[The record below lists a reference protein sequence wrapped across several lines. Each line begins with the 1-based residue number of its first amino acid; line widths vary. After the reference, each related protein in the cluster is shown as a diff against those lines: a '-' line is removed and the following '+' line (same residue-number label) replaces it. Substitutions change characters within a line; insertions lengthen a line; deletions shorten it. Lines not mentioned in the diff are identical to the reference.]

1 MSAQAA
7 RPKEIGPH
15 RITGEFGRGEMGVVY
30 RASGGGLGPDE
41 VALKVIRSDRAI
53 GREEYMRFKRE
64 FRALARLEHPNV
76 VRAYDMGNEDGR
88 LYFAMEA
95 VEGSDL
101 HAWLDDQPPGEPR
114 RVSILRAF
122 LQIFAA
128 LDYMHGQGIVHR
140 DLKPGNVLVTD
151 DGVVKLTDFGL
162 ARDHAEAHGLTRS
175 GLLVGTV
182 AYMAPEQINAERNL
196 DSRADLYAAGVML
209 FEALCGRLPFPQE
222 SLAALLQ
229 AHLTQSPPDLR
240 RCGAPWAP
248 ASLAELLRRLLG
260 KTPAERPPTG
270 RAVFRALGEA
280 AEKLGGD
287 APAVPVGPWQ
297 GAAML
302 EKPAEFA
309 FRSVLS
315 GRAGEIERLG
325 TALVRAREGRG
336 GVVLIE
342 GEAGLG
348 KSRLASEL
356 SEMARWEGFRTLRG
370 VHRQESSL
378 SYEGISSVLRGAE
391 SLLRRM
397 GEKERRA
404 ILGDQGRLL
413 AALAP
418 ELLALPG
425 LADLPPT
432 PDLHAREAQRAL
444 IRSIAAFLAELA
456 RHRPLV
462 VELEDIHWADEE
474 TVSLL
479 DENLALAGTEGAR
492 AFPLLIVATMRSHEL
507 PESHHI
513 STGIEALRSK
523 PDLLAIPLRPLDGE
537 ALRGMLESLVGK
549 GAASGELAKHVS
561 EVSGG
566 NPFFAEELIRGL
578 LLDRTLREDPVSGE
592 LELADELDPDAVP
605 KTLSSVLATRLGDL
619 GENELLV
626 VRAIA
631 LAYAQPS
638 FDLLLAVTG
647 LDEDPLLD
655 LLDGLL
661 RRRILDEERE
671 GFRFRHALLR
681 AEVAR
686 AISTPR
692 RRRLHR
698 RLAEATEALHRD
710 AQPAPLGRHLRDGG
724 RKEEAVPHLIRAA
737 EEAAKRWGFLE
748 AIGLYRE
755 AAKLGELSF
764 GELIDLCRFE
774 FETGLVDEARA
785 RAAGIV
791 ERAGREGAT
800 EFHGKALLFLAHVC
814 MQRAENESARA
825 HLEEAVALL
834 SASEQSYSL
843 AEARRLLG
851 ELLMRGGAM
860 EEARVHLERAI
871 EESRRIREH
880 PEITASS
887 LRSLARFHRFRG
899 KVHEALPLIRESL
912 RICEEHEIPK
922 GRMHA
927 LAELGAAL
935 SVTQDLEG
943 AKRALEE
950 AAAAFEAQHQVLQVC
965 NTLCTLGYV
974 HLQRDDLS
982 AARSALNRALD
993 ISRSEG
999 VRSMEVPA
1007 LAALGE
1013 QSRRAGRLDEAEKA
1027 YAEGLR
1033 LAESI
1038 GHADGRAVCTLG
1050 LGEVAFHS
1058 GDWSPALEHAER
1070 AVDLFREQK
1079 RVDALATALV
1089 LRAAVVGAKGD
1100 QATALETADEAAE
1113 LAEKAA
1119 LTGAIAQA
1127 QGERARILGRQG
1139 RSAEARS
1146 ALDTALRA
1154 AAEEHGPSARVA
1166 CLLERIRLEIRC
1178 GGWTEAIGAL
1188 TEARR
1193 LDRLRRSDGG
1203 ERSQVGAVA
1212 GQCSLALGDFRDA
1225 LVQLES
1231 ATHQSAE
1238 SGERPAMIETAVH
1251 WADALT
1257 RLGRADEADER
1268 LRFCRREDLA
1278 QCAMESP
1285 ALAAELALCRAEL
1298 LDPREAGEKV
1308 VASIAKSR
1316 RLSRK
1321 AGDRHL
1327 EARADLAEARALIE
1341 SGEPAASLALA
1352 QRAIEIAEE
1361 IDSQRLLWIGAVLAG
1376 AACLLLGD
1384 LGAAREHAIRAA
1396 RIFEA
1401 QVAGLPES
1409 GSYRSSFASLREVGE
1424 LRRLVARLRSE
1435 DES

>member
-1 MSAQAA
+1 
-7 RPKEIGPH
+7 
-15 RITGEFGRGEMGVVY
+15 MGVVY

-41 VALKVIRSDRAI
+41 VALKVIRSDRSI
-53 GREEYMRFKRE
+53 GREEFMRFKRE

-76 VRAYDMGNEDGR
+76 VRAYDMGNDEGR

-95 VEGSDL
+95 VGGCDL
-101 HAWLDDQPPGEPR
+101 HAWLEDQPPGEPR
-114 RVSILRAF
+114 RASVLRAF

-128 LDYMHGQGIVHR
+128 LDYVHGQGIVHR
-140 DLKPGNVLVTD
+140 DLKPGNVLVTG

-162 ARDHAEAHGLTRS
+162 ARDHAEAQGLTRS

-182 AYMAPEQINAERNL
+182 AYMAPEQINAEKNL

-229 AHLTQSPPDLR
+229 AHLAMSPPDLR
-240 RCGAPWAP
+240 ECGAAWAP
-248 ASLAELLRRLLG
+248 SSLAELLGRLLG

-270 RAVFRALGEA
+270 QAVFRALAGV
-280 AEKLGGD
+280 AEELGSS
-287 APAVPVGPWQ
+287 APDVPVGPWR

-315 GRAGEIERLG
+315 GRAREVEGIAA
-325 TALVRAREGRG
+325 ALARAREGRG

-370 VHRQESSL
+370 VHRQESRL
-378 SYEGISSVLRGAE
+378 SYEGVSAVLRGAE
-391 SLLRRM
+391 KLLGRM
-397 GEKERRA
+397 GEEERRA
-404 ILGDQGRLL
+404 LLGDQGRLL
-413 AALAP
+413 APLAP
-418 ELLALPG
+418 ELLGLPG
-425 LADLPPT
+425 FEDLPPT

-444 IRSIAAFLAELA
+444 TRSIASFLMELG
-456 RHRPLV
+456 RRRRLV
-462 VELEDIHWADEE
+462 VELEDLHWADEG
-474 TVSLL
+474 TVALL
-479 DENLALAGTEGAR
+479 DELLSLAGGEGKG
-492 AFPLLIVATMRSHEL
+492 AFSLLVVATLRSHEL
-507 PESHHI
+507 RDSDRI
-513 STGIEALRSK
+513 STGIDALRSR
-523 PDLLAIPLRPLDGE
+523 PDLLSIPLRPLDRE
-537 ALRGMLESLVGK
+537 SLRGMLESLVGK
-549 GAASGELAKHVS
+549 GAASEELTNHVA

-578 LLDRTLREDPVSGE
+578 LLDRTLREDPASGE
-592 LELADELDPDAVP
+592 LEVADQLDPDAVP
-605 KTLSSVLATRLGDL
+605 RTLSSVLAARLGDL
-619 GENELLV
+619 GEDELLA

-631 LAYAQPS
+631 LAYAHPS
-638 FDLLLAVTG
+638 FDLLLAATG

-661 RRRILDEERE
+661 RRRILVEEGD

-681 AEVAR
+681 AEIAR
-686 AISTPR
+686 TISEAR

-698 RLAEATEALHRD
+698 RLAEATRSLHGEG
-710 AQPAPLGRHLRDGG
+710 QPAPLGRHLRDGG
-724 RKEEAVPHLIRAA
+724 RDEEAVPHLIRAA
-737 EEAAKRWGFLE
+737 EEAAARWGFVE

-755 AAKLGELSF
+755 AAKLGELALA
-764 GELIDLCRFE
+764 ELIDLCRFE
-774 FETGLVDEARA
+774 FETGHVDEAEA
-785 RAAGIV
+785 RAVGIV

-814 MQRAENESARA
+814 MQRAENEAARA

-834 SASEQSYSL
+834 STSEQSYSL

-899 KVHEALPLIRESL
+899 EVHEALPLIRESL
-912 RICEEHEIPK
+912 RICEEREIAK

-943 AKRALEE
+943 ARRALEE
-950 AAAAFEAQHQVLQVC
+950 AEAAFGAQRQVLQVC
-965 NTLCTLGYV
+965 NTFCSLGYV

-999 VRSMEVPA
+999 VRSMEVPV

-1013 QSRRAGRLDEAEKA
+1013 QSRRAGRLDEAERT
-1027 YAEGLR
+1027 YAEGLG

-1050 LGEVAFHS
+1050 LGEVAFHAGAWPS
-1058 GDWSPALEHAER
+1058 ARDHAKG
-1070 AVDLFREQK
+1070 AVDLFREQN
-1079 RVDALATALV
+1079 RVDALATALA
-1089 LRAAVVGAKGD
+1089 LQAAIVGATGD
-1100 QATALETADEAAE
+1100 QAKALGIADEAAA

-1119 LTGAIAQA
+1119 LTGAIAQT
-1127 QGERARILGRQG
+1127 QGERARILGRLG
-1139 RSAEARS
+1139 RSTEARS

-1193 LDRLRRSDGG
+1193 LDRMRRGDVG

-1225 LVQLES
+1225 LLLLES
-1231 ATHQSAE
+1231 AARQATE
-1238 SGERPAMIETAVH
+1238 TGERPAMIETALH
-1251 WADALT
+1251 WAEALT
-1257 RLGRADEADER
+1257 RLGRTGEARER
-1268 LRFCRREDLA
+1268 LRFCERQDLA
-1278 QCAMESP
+1278 ECARGSP
-1285 ALAAELALCRAEL
+1285 ALAAELALSRAAL
-1298 LDPREAGEKV
+1298 TDPRGSDRSAANLLAE
-1308 VASIAKSR
+1308 SR
-1316 RLSRK
+1316 RLAQS
-1321 AGDRHL
+1321 AGDRYI
-1327 EARADLAEARALIE
+1327 ETRADLAEARTHLEA
-1341 SGEPAASLALA
+1341 GKPAIARALA
-1352 QRAIEIAEE
+1352 KRAVDTADR
-1361 IDSQRLLWIGAVLAG
+1361 IDSQRLVWTGAVLAG
-1376 AACLLLGD
+1376 TACVELLD
-1384 LGAAREHAIRAA
+1384 LGAAREFAIRAA
-1396 RIFEA
+1396 QIFEA
-1401 QVAGLPES
+1401 QVERLPAS

-1424 LRRLVARLRSE
+1424 LRRLVAGVRSE
-1435 DES
+1435 GRP